1 MKRINSIRLV
11 LLCIVTI
18 CSLAFYQNG
27 SLQKAH
33 DDTPEEENITVKRK
47 RGAGDIIIWE
57 SISRYFVAAS
67 H

>member
-1 MKRINSIRLV
+1 MKRINSIRMVV
-11 LLCIVTI
+11 LCFVTV

-27 SLQKAH
+27 SLQREH
-33 DDTPEEENITVKRK
+33 EDMSDEEVLPVKKR

-57 SISRYFVAAS
+57 SISRYFVAAY